1 MHRVRAPE
9 DNPHPAPGRGADPPA
24 PRPTPLT
31 LVAGAV
37 AGEGLGSVAA
47 TVADAIGCPTVIAIV
62 DLDSPVVAPP
72 AALGDDAL
80 HRITGHAQAV
90 AAGGSPPLPAD
101 IADAVPVRIGE
112 QVVGIAAAVPT
123 GPVTM
128 AVADRRAW
136 LEAAAAAASVTAL
149 IRETSEAGVAA
160 PDAVLLSELAAG
172 PPADI
177 PDFLVR
183 ARHLGLELATGAVA
197 ISARAPSVAAASAV
211 ESIIRS
217 DRGATPALI
226 AQLRPSAVLALA
238 PLRGG
243 GAADPAT
250 EIAAR
255 LRSAG
260 LTVAV
265 SGPRRDPAR
274 LHEAVREA
282 ELLAELG
289 VAGAEA
295 PEPPDDTYR
304 LLIGVLLRDRSDLAQ
319 LRDSTIAPLVA
330 YDARHDAELI
340 ETLRAFLA
348 RDGSTTE
355 TAEAMA
361 LHRHTVGYRLSRVQE
376 VSGLSP
382 YESDGRERLGLGLKA
397 HHILEAER
405 QLEEAAPLRQ

>member
-1 MHRVRAPE
+1 MHRATAPE
-9 DNPHPAPGRGADPPA
+9 SHPHPAPGRGADPPA

-37 AGEGLGSVAA
+37 AGEGLSSVAA
-47 TVADAIGCPTVIAIV
+47 TVADAIGCPTVIAIAA
-62 DLDSPVVAPP
+62 LDGPVVAPP
-72 AALGDDAL
+72 AALGAEVLD
-80 HRITGHAQAV
+80 RIAGHAQAV

-123 GPVTM
+123 GPFTV
-128 AVADRRAW
+128 AVGDRRAW
-136 LEAAAAAASVTAL
+136 LEAAAAAASVAAL
-149 IRETSEAGVAA
+149 IHETSEAGVAA
-160 PDAVLLSELAAG
+160 SDGVLLSELAAG
-172 PPADI
+172 PLADV

-183 ARHLGLELATGAVA
+183 ARRLGLDLATGAVA
-197 ISARAPSVAAASAV
+197 ISARAPDAATASAA
-211 ESIIRS
+211 ESIVRS
-217 DRGATPALI
+217 ARGTTPALV
-226 AQLRPSAVLALA
+226 AQLRPSVVLALV

-243 GAADPAT
+243 EAADPAAET
-250 EIAAR
+250 AAR

-265 SGPRRDPAR
+265 SGPRRDPAL

-289 VAGAEA
+289 AAGAQA
-295 PEPPDDTYR
+295 SAAPDDTYR

-319 LRDSTIAPLVA
+319 LRDATIAPLVA

-355 TAEAMA
+355 TAEAMT

-405 QLEEAAPLRQ
+405 RLEEALPLSQ